1 MPYHIKRRI
10 DYVIRATFNGSGSS
24 GGDQGN
30 FTDSWNITESGDCSF
45 GEKNKDVLERTL
57 KELIEKLRTGDDLN
71 FLELRFGEHNPEL
84 NPELNS
90 PIGIIGLNRSPEES
104 LRGVGIITVED
115 LLKYSKRYLK
125 ELPRVGVKS
134 IEKIED
140 YLNGI
145 GLNLY

>member
-1 MPYHIKRRI
+1 MPHHI
-10 DYVIRATFNGSGSS
+10 DYVIRATFNGSGPS

-57 KELIEKLRTGDDLN
+57 KELIEKLRTGDDIK

-84 NPELNS
+84 NS
-90 PIGIIGLNRSPEES
+90 PISIIGLNRSPEES
-104 LRGVGIITVED
+104 LRGVGIITVGD
-115 LLKYSKRYLK
+115 LLKYSERYLK
-125 ELPRVGVKS
+125 GLPRVGVKS
-134 IEKIED
+134 IKKIKN

-145 GLNLY
+145 DLNLY

>member
-57 KELIEKLRTGDDLN
+57 KELIEKLRTDDDPN

-84 NPELNS
+84 NS
-90 PIGIIGLNRSPEES
+90 PISIIGLNRSPEES
-104 LRGVGIITVED
+104 LRGVGIITVGD

-134 IEKIED
+134 MEKIED

>member
-1 MPYHIKRRI
+1 MPDHIKRRI
-10 DYVIRATFNGSGSS
+10 NYAIRATFNGSGSS

-57 KELIEKLRTGDDLN
+57 KELIEKLRTDDDPN
-71 FLELRFGEHNPEL
+71 FLELRFGEH

-104 LRGVGIITVED
+104 LRGVGIITVGD

-145 GLNLY
+145 DLNLY

>member
-1 MPYHIKRRI
+1 MPDHIKRRI
-10 DYVIRATFNGSGSS
+10 NYAIRATFNGSGPS
-24 GGDQGN
+24 GGVQGN

-57 KELIEKLRTGDDLN
+57 KELIEKLRTDDDPN
-71 FLELRFGEHNPEL
+71 FLELRFGEH

-134 IEKIED
+134 MEKIED

>member
-1 MPYHIKRRI
+1 MPDHIKRRI
-10 DYVIRATFNGSGSS
+10 NYAIRATFNGSGPS

-30 FTDSWNITESGDCSF
+30 FTAWNITESGDCSF

-57 KELIEKLRTGDDLN
+57 KELIEKLRTDDDPN
-71 FLELRFGEHNPEL
+71 FLELRFGEH

-104 LRGVGIITVED
+104 LRWVGIITVGD

-134 IEKIED
+134 MEKIED

>member
-57 KELIEKLRTGDDLN
+57 KELIEKLRTGDDPN
-71 FLELRFGEHNPEL
+71 FLELRFGEH

-104 LRGVGIITVED
+104 LRWVGIITVGD

-134 IEKIED
+134 MEKIED